1 VLRREDGRDP
11 IATKVPIPKKGDR
24 RMAYYLLQLAY
35 TPEGWAAQLQNPQDR
50 VEAGEARDREARG
63 ERRER
68 LSGVRRVRRG
78 APVPVSRQPAAFSI
92 AVSSSDAI
100 KAFKTT
106 PLMTIDE
113 SLEAIRA
120 AAEAGYRP
128 PDG

>member
-1 VLRREDGRDP
+1 
-11 IATKVPIPKKGDR
+11 
-24 RMAYYLLQLAY
+24 MAYYLLQLAY

-50 VEAGEARDREARG
+50 VEAVRPVI
-63 ERRER
+63 ER
-68 LSGVRRVRRG
+68 LGGSVENGFLAFGEYDAVLLCQFPDNRR
-78 APVPVSRQPAAFSI
+78 AAAFSI

-120 AAEAGYRP
+120 AAGAGYQP
-128 PDG
+128 QDG